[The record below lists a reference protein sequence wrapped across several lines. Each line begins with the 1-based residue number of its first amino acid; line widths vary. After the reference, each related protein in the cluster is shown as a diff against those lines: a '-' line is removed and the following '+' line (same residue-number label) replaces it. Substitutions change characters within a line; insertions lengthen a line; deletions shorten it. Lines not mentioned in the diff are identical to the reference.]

1 MVVYVWGTRYH
12 MFTLSYVHT
21 WDIVSDQTKMGT
33 NKGGRSSQEIR
44 VLVKICWTP
53 SDMDESWA
61 KIYSFPGEDPRGGSA
76 FHPTLKT
83 HKLGFPLALCCQ
95 PKAPAGAVKR
105 AQIFHAKL
113 SYPGFHAQIASTHRC
128 SSPKEY
134 PKNNQV
140 FDLSPHHI

>member
-1 MVVYVWGTRYH
+1 MFGEPDFICSHYH
-12 MFTLSYVHT
+12 MFTLGISYQIKQR
-21 WDIVSDQTKMGT
+21 WEPTKGVEAAKKFGFWSRFVGPRAIWT
-33 NKGGRSSQEIR
+33 NHGPRSI
-44 VLVKICWTP
+44 L
-53 SDMDESWA
+53 
-61 KIYSFPGEDPRGGSA
+61 FPGEDPRGGSA

-83 HKLGFPLALCCQ
+83 NKLGFPLALCCQ
-95 PKAPAGAVKR
+95 PRAPAGAVKR

-113 SYPGFHAQIASTHRC
+113 SDPGFHAQIASTHRC